1 MNSAK
6 RIAVLISF
14 VILGMH
20 LYIYNSLS
28 EDTKD
33 AYILKEITITGTRT
47 ERDTFGTPHAISV
60 VTPEEIERYRLSTT
74 ADLLR
79 EEAGIQVQ
87 KTTTGQ
93 GSPII
98 RGLTGYQTLILIDGI
113 RLNNSTFRSGPNQY
127 MSTIDSGQVE
137 KIEVVRGYG
146 SALYGSSAMGGVI
159 NVLTKLPKDSA
170 SRLAI
175 HPGIFTKFSSAD
187 RGKYAR
193 LELSGGYQNFSF
205 IVGASYKDVDDLQ
218 PGKGY
223 DIQLPSK
230 KFIITSQKDP
240 ENLPEG
246 AWLVDKLVPTSWQ
259 ERNGDIKLGYKI
271 SENQNINLAY
281 QGVRQQDVPRYD
293 KLATKEFDKFLF
305 DPQNRDLVYINYTNK
320 DLSSFIDALR
330 VSLSYHSQEEGQKQ
344 QKAKS
349 TTFKEISDIT
359 NSKGL
364 SIQLD
369 SSVGKMQK
377 LTYGFEFYHD
387 DVDSKSITTNLK
399 DGKKKVSNWGT
410 FPDDSTCLD
419 ANAYVQD
426 SFKLLNN
433 LELILV
439 GRYTYYSTT
448 SDLSIGDPTFGIF
461 EDSGNAI
468 TGNIGAVFGIM
479 DGLNLTFNVG
489 QAFRAPNLND
499 TTAVAVTNEGIDAPS
514 LDLEPEKS
522 KGIDIG
528 LKTQSRFFSGTVNY
542 YFSRITGLV
551 TRVPLE
557 KVYNTDEKI
566 PELYKD
572 IQKSY
577 EGIPIFVKDNIEK
590 ANIQG
595 IELAINWIT
604 IPSLPYVHAF
614 GNLNF
619 TRGKDITNNQPIRRE
634 QPVNGLIGIRW
645 EDKSGK
651 FWVETYSRFAG
662 KQDRLSDGD
671 IRDPRIPGTTT
682 DPKKYDP
689 MAYSPGWYTLNVRTG
704 LNFGNL
710 TRLAVGVE
718 NITNRRYR
726 EHGSGVDAP
735 GINFFANLSQ
745 RI

>member
-1 MNSAK
+1 MYKVKNFLVF
-6 RIAVLISF
+6 IAFLILVINCSF
-14 VILGMH
+14 
-20 LYIYNSLS
+20 S

-33 AYILKEITITGTRT
+33 VYILKEITITGTRI
-47 ERDTFGTPHAISV
+47 ERDTFGTPSAISV
-60 VTPEEIERYRLSTT
+60 VTSDEINKYGLKTAPE
-74 ADLLR
+74 LLR

-87 KTTTGQ
+87 KTTAGH

-127 MSTIDSGQVE
+127 MATIDSGQIE

-146 SALYGSSAMGGVI
+146 SALYGSAAMGGVI
-159 NVLTKLPKDSA
+159 NVLTKSPKS
-170 SRLAI
+170 SISGLSI
-175 HPGIFTKFSSAD
+175 HPSILAKFSSAD
-187 RGKYAR
+187 KGKYAR
-193 LELSGGYQNFSF
+193 LELNGGYQNFSF
-205 IVGASYKDVDDLQ
+205 TAGASYKDVDDLQ

-240 ENLPEG
+240 KNLPEG
-246 AWLVDKLVPTSWQ
+246 AWLVDKLVPTGWK
-259 ERNGDIKLGYKI
+259 ERNGDLKLLYKI

-281 QGVRQQDVPRYD
+281 QAVRQMDVPRYD

-305 DPQNRDLVYINYTNK
+305 DPQNRDLVYINYTNRNI
-320 DLSSFIDALR
+320 SSSIDALR
-330 VSLSYHSQEEGQKQ
+330 ISLSYHIQEEGQKQ

-349 TTFKEISDIT
+349 TSLKEVSDIT
-359 NSKGL
+359 NSKGA

-369 SSVGKMQK
+369 SSLGKMQK
-377 LTYGFEFYHD
+377 LTYGLELYHD
-387 DVDSKSITTNLK
+387 NVDSKSITTNLK
-399 DGKKKVSNWGT
+399 DGKKKISKWGT
-410 FPDDSTCLD
+410 FPDNSTYLD

-426 SFKLLNN
+426 SLKLLDN
-433 LELILV
+433 LELILA
-439 GRYTYYSTT
+439 GRYTYYSTR
-448 SDLSIGDPTFGIF
+448 SDLSISDPTFGIF
-461 EDSGNAI
+461 EESGNAF
-468 TGNIGAVFGIM
+468 TGNIGTVFGIV
-479 DGLNLTFNVG
+479 DGLNLTFNAG

-514 LDLEPEKS
+514 LNLEPEKS

-528 LKTQSRFFSGTVNY
+528 LKARYRFFSGTINY
-542 YFSRITGLV
+542 YFSRITGLM

-557 KVYNTDEKI
+557 KVFTIDEEM
-566 PELYKD
+566 PTLYKD
-572 IQKSY
+572 IKKSY

-590 ANIQG
+590 VNIQG

-604 IPSLPYVHAF
+604 IPSLPYIHAF

-634 QPVNGLIGIRW
+634 QPINGLIGVRW
-645 EDKSGK
+645 ENKEGK
-651 FWVETYSRFAG
+651 FWTEAYSRFAS
-662 KQDRLSDGD
+662 KQDRLSVGD
-671 IRDPRIPGTTT
+671 IRDTRIPGTTT

-689 MAYSPGWYTLNVRTG
+689 MAYSPGWYTLNFRAG
-704 LNFGNL
+704 IKLRSL
-710 TRLAVGVE
+710 TRLVFGVE

-735 GINFFANLSQ
+735 GINFIANLSQ
-745 RI
+745 SI